1 MRVVAA
7 EQRNRQ
13 TDGTTDRRKGRHVPW
28 HVVAAASR
36 EAPSSSPIKAVAAA
50 ALAAI
55 GIGGGR
61 VMRKAL
67 GKRWSSCRA

>member
-13 TDGTTDRRKGRHVPW
+13 TDGTDRRKGRHVLW

-36 EAPSSSPIKAVAAA
+36 EAPSSSPIKAAAAA